1 MALPQQ
7 TYSVLVVSARS
18 KFHTSLRELLP
29 EDRYTPLCYV
39 SDVASARRCLLER
52 PFDIVVISAP
62 LPDEFGTRLAL
73 HVADGSAAGVL
84 LLVNAEHYPDIT
96 ARVSPSGVL
105 TLQKPTTP
113 QMILQ
118 SLQLLCGTRER
129 LRKMEQKTASIEEKM
144 AEIRLVNRAKW
155 LLIERQGLSE
165 QEAHRFIEK
174 QAMDRCVSRRVIAQQ
189 IIDGKTPTHA
199 QLGVSLSTVNA
210 QTAQRYGLAVD
221 EGAYVAAVENG
232 SGAAEAGIQKGDI
245 VTAFDGQAVSSA
257 SDLMLDVRS
266 KNPGDKV
273 KLTLNRSGETKE
285 VEVTLGSDGNVQ
297 AAQTQQQSQSSSVFD
312 LLLGGKESSQDKV
325 A

>member
-1 MALPQQ
+1 MNYA
-7 TYSVLVVSARS
+7 
-18 KFHTSLRELLP
+18 
-29 EDRYTPLCYV
+29 
-39 SDVASARRCLLER
+39 
-52 PFDIVVISAP
+52 
-62 LPDEFGTRLAL
+62 
-73 HVADGSAAGVL
+73 
-84 LLVNAEHYPDIT
+84 VN
-96 ARVSPSGVL
+96 
-105 TLQKPTTP
+105 
-113 QMILQ
+113 
-118 SLQLLCGTRER
+118 
-129 LRKMEQKTASIEEKM
+129 
-144 AEIRLVNRAKW
+144 
-155 LLIERQGLSE
+155 
-165 QEAHRFIEK
+165 
-174 QAMDRCVSRRVIAQQ
+174 IAQQ

-297 AAQTQQQSQSSSVFD
+297 AAQTQQQSQPSSVFD
-312 LLLGGKESSQDKV
+312 LLLGGKESSQDK
-325 A
+325 AA